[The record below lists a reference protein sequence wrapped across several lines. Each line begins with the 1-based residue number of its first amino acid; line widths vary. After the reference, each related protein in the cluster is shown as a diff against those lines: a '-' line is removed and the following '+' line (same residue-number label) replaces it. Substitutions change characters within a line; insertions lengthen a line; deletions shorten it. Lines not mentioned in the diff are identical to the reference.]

1 MKYLSII
8 FLLICFGLLAHS
20 QASADDVKDFQIEEV
35 GIGES
40 LLDHYTENEILKN
53 KQENQFPKSNNF
65 IVTTFYKDY
74 FKIYQSVSVTYKND
88 NRYIV
93 HGVEGR
99 LFFPNNIKRCLS
111 KKDKVT
117 NNIKSFLNSDAVQVQ
132 DYKKNHSYDRSGNS
146 KITATAFWFKS
157 GGYIQVTCTD
167 WSKKLESKGFTDE
180 LKVSSATEEFYNFLL
195 KEAY

>member
-65 IVTTFYKDY
+65 IVTTFYKDS

-99 LFFPNNIKRCLS
+99 LFFQIILNAAYQRKIK
-111 KKDKVT
+111 
-117 NNIKSFLNSDAVQVQ
+117 
-132 DYKKNHSYDRSGNS
+132 
-146 KITATAFWFKS
+146 
-157 GGYIQVTCTD
+157 
-167 WSKKLESKGFTDE
+167 
-180 LKVSSATEEFYNFLL
+180 
-195 KEAY
+195 

>member
-1 MKYLSII
+1 MKYLRINKKINFQRAII
-8 FLLICFGLLAHS
+8 
-20 QASADDVKDFQIEEV
+20 
-35 GIGES
+35 S
-40 LLDHYTENEILKN
+40 LLQL
-53 KQENQFPKSNNF
+53 F
-65 IVTTFYKDY
+65 IKDS

-99 LFFPNNIKRCLS
+99 LFFQIILNAAYQ